1 VKWRGSASEETAG
14 KIDPLS
20 ATRQPIVPIS
30 WVAQLLL
37 FLVLCDRAT
46 LGLKE
51 LPGFAGFGDMHKIDK
66 RNRRVRSSID
76 HQ

>member
-1 VKWRGSASEETAG
+1 
-14 KIDPLS
+14 
-20 ATRQPIVPIS
+20 
-30 WVAQLLL
+30 
-37 FLVLCDRAT
+37 
-46 LGLKE
+46 LKE

>member
-1 VKWRGSASEETAG
+1 M
-14 KIDPLS
+14 
-20 ATRQPIVPIS
+20 
-30 WVAQLLL
+30 
-37 FLVLCDRAT
+37 LCDRAT

-51 LPGFAGFGDMHKIDK
+51 LPGLAGFGDKNKIDK